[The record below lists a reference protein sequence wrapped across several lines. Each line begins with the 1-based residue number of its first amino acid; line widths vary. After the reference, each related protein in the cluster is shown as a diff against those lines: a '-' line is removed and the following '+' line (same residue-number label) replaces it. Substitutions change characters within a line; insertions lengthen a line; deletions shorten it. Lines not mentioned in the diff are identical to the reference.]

1 MHNRELTWTTREG
14 EDIKIKDMTS
24 SHLVNVLNHIEKN
37 IINFTQK
44 YGKKR
49 IKEYKKVITQEIRLR
64 KLNRINLNNNE
75 ENLF

>member
-37 IINFTQK
+37 IFNFTQR

-49 IKEYKKVITQEIRLR
+49 IKEYKQVITQEIRLR
-64 KLNRINLNNNE
+64 KLNRIDLNNNE
-75 ENLF
+75 EKLF